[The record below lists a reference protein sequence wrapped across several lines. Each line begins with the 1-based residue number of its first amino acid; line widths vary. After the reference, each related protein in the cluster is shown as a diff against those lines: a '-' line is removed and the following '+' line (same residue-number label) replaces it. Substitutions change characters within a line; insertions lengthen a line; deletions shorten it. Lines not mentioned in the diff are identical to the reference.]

1 MNGQNSKRLKNQ
13 RGIAMMVALL
23 ALLLL
28 AAIGMGLMFM
38 ADTENSVNNNYRDS
52 QKAYFAA
59 RAGAE
64 NVRLLL
70 ANGGTLNPS
79 AMNLAM
85 PSSANTGMIY
95 VENPT
100 SAEAIDPTSA
110 AGATLTN
117 NPYLDNQLC
126 WEQYSGLT
134 ALTPAP
140 TAGPCIGSQLLATSS
155 FKVPTITNT
164 DVPNFNGPDALA
176 FKWVRITNKQNYMGS
191 LGRTVDGSAPS
202 TAVNGLQVCWNGKKE
217 VPIPS
222 GTSCLGQT
230 PQQMTPVWQLTSL
243 AVTPGLGRNPGSRR
257 IVQMEVALAPPINP
271 PSAVAAEAP
280 IGMHGSLTVNGYDNC
295 TCTTTEAS
303 RPGKTCDGSHLS
315 VFSASGITQVGS
327 AATLTSG
334 IGNGLTTYN
343 PDGTVKV
350 QGSTAAN
357 QPWPYDV
364 NQMISDYKV
373 GAQNAANT
381 PPWNFNTSSTV
392 CPGTPANCGTQAGQ
406 PFGAYPGGLPNSPA
420 YANGGAPATVYV
432 PGSVQLTGNAS
443 GSGILIIDGDLDI
456 HGGLDFYG
464 LILVKGQITFSGGGA
479 SKVNLYGAM
488 LAGEN
493 VNAQDGS
500 IDGDSIG
507 GSFNFNYDSCAL
519 KLVPSKGPPKL
530 LATHEVM
537 Y

>member
-1 MNGQNSKRLKNQ
+1 MNGKNIKRLKSQ

-70 ANGGTLNPS
+70 ANGATLNAK
-79 AMNLAM
+79 AMGLTM
-85 PSSANTGMIY
+85 PSSTANTGMIY
-95 VENPT
+95 VMNPT
-100 SAEAIDPTSA
+100 SSEAIDPTSTT
-110 AGATLTN
+110 GATLTD

-126 WEQYSGLT
+126 WEKYTGLT
-134 ALTPAP
+134 TLAPTP
-140 TAGPCIGSQLLATSS
+140 TAGPCSGTQLLGASTAYSAPVMTS
-155 FKVPTITNT
+155 T
-164 DVPNFNGPDALA
+164 DVPNWNGANALP
-176 FKWVRITNKQNYMGS
+176 FKWVRITNKQNLMGAI
-191 LGRTVDGSAPS
+191 GQKVSA
-202 TAVNGLQVCWNGKKE
+202 AAANGAQVCWNGSKE
-217 VPIPS
+217 VAIA
-222 GTSCLGQT
+222 GGSCLAQT
-230 PQQMTPVWQLTSL
+230 PQMMPVWELTSL
-243 AVTPGLGRNPGSRR
+243 ATTPRVGQNPGSRR

-271 PSAVAAEAP
+271 PGAVAAEAP
-280 IGMHGSLTVNGYDNC
+280 IGMHGNLQVNGYDNC

-315 VFSASGITQVGS
+315 VFSAAGITEVGQ
-327 AATLTSG
+327 AGTLTSG
-334 IGNGLTTYN
+334 IGTGLTTYN

-364 NQMISDYKV
+364 NQMIADYKT
-373 GAQNAANT
+373 GAQNAT
-381 PPWNFNTSSTV
+381 TSPWNFSCGSS
-392 CPGTPANCGTQAGQ
+392 GCGTQAG
-406 PFGAYPGGLPNSPA
+406 PNFGDYPTGLPDAPA
-420 YANGGAPATVYV
+420 YTNGAAPATVYV
-432 PGSVQLTGNAS
+432 PGNVQLTGGAS
-443 GSGILIIDGDLDI
+443 GSGILIIDGDLDV
-456 HGGLDFYG
+456 HGGLNFYG

-479 SKVNLYGAM
+479 SKVNLYGAI
-488 LAGEN
+488 LAGQD
-493 VNAQDGS
+493 VNAQDGMV
-500 IDGDSIG
+500 DGDSIG

-519 KLVPSKGPPKL
+519 NLMPSKGPPKL